1 MVIVRSMPL
10 RKADGPLSVQLP
22 STAEDRPSWLGVGA
36 IAVVGFVVGIA
47 WPRLAGVRL
56 GPSVPDGP
64 AASTSA
70 VAPTAPTAPAAPAAS
85 QGAPA
90 VPVALAAPASSL
102 AVAAVPG
109 GSSGGVRINVAHGVV
124 FSCKT
129 ADGEV
134 LKGSDCGA
142 PTGLDG
148 LVLPRLR
155 KLADCPE
162 AASTSGK
169 LHLVVRADFARDA
182 LAIDLGRDKGV
193 STAEPLL
200 VCAKSAMAS
209 ASLEGIAHDNPRYN
223 VAYSVTFSAPSGSSA
238 PSSAPP
244 STPPSTS
251 APTAV
256 GDGTA
261 QVEWEVAIVRD
272 APKTTGKLL
281 ARLPRGTPLRL
292 GPSKDGWYP
301 VESGE
306 GFSSDGW
313 VYRGAIGK

>member
-70 VAPTAPTAPAAPAAS
+70 AAPVAPAAPAGS
-85 QGAPA
+85 QSAPA
-90 VPVALAAPASSL
+90 VPVALAAPASSP
-102 AVAAVPG
+102 AVAAVPV

-238 PSSAPP
+238 PSPSPP
-244 STPPSTS
+244 SAS
-251 APTAV
+251 APTPA

-272 APKTTGKLL
+272 APKTTGKML

-301 VESGE
+301 VKFGE
-306 GFSSDGW
+306 GFGSDGW

>member
-64 AASTSA
+64 AASASA
-70 VAPTAPTAPAAPAAS
+70 VAPAAPAAS

-90 VPVALAAPASSL
+90 VPVALAAPASSP
-102 AVAAVPG
+102 APASAAV

-129 ADGEV
+129 AGGEV

-182 LAIDLGRDKGV
+182 VAIDLSRDKGV

-223 VAYSVTFSAPSGSSA
+223 VAYSVTFSAPSGPSA
-238 PSSAPP
+238 PAPSPSFSPP
-244 STPPSTS
+244 SAS
-251 APTAV
+251 APTAA

-272 APKTTGKLL
+272 APKTTGKML

-301 VESGE
+301 VKYGD
-306 GFSSDGW
+306 GFGSDGW